1 MDINKKP
8 GEILFGQP
16 RVAVDDFY
24 WLAVPLDGIVEIA
37 KGRLTE
43 CSEVSDLMLHRCAE
57 DSVKSILCHCA
68 SDLDSVVETAALLFC
83 DEIRK
88 Q

>member
-1 MDINKKP
+1 MDISKNP
-8 GEILFGQP
+8 DEIQHGQL

-24 WLAVPLDGIVEIA
+24 WLAVPLESIVEIA
-37 KGRLTE
+37 KVRLTE
-43 CSEVSDLMLHRCAE
+43 CSEVHDLALHRCAE

-68 SDLDSVVETAALLFC
+68 SDLESVVETAALVFC